1 MLTYFWEGTGNVPQK
16 MLVFTSILRLV
27 GPHKSD
33 SKNNEDKNKVL
44 SYDIICQIKVADIL
58 FSNEIQDIHKICANG
73 NKGKIYFFNNQT
85 CKL

>member
-1 MLTYFWEGTGNVPQK
+1 M
-16 MLVFTSILRLV
+16 

-33 SKNNEDKNKVL
+33 SKNNEHKNKAL

-58 FSNEIQDIHKICANG
+58 FSNEIQDIHKTCANG